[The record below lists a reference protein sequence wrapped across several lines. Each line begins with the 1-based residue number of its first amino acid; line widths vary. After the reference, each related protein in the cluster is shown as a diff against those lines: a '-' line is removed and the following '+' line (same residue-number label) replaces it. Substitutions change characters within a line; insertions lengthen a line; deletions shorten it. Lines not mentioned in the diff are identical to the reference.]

1 MILKRNWCAKMY
13 ERAMT
18 LKEEDDTEFIVF
30 WHKSK
35 KKMGIKDGLAM
46 PQHQQQVKLIIHGC

>member
-1 MILKRNWCAKMY
+1 MWRQATTMILKRNWCAKMY

-46 PQHQQQVKLIIHGC
+46 PQH